1 MNTTYFLN
9 LASGNLFGTKT
20 NPPIPTKYY
29 VGLSTTT
36 PNLDGS
42 GVTEP
47 DSTGAYKRIQLTSLS
62 EPTNG
67 AVTNTSS
74 ISFDESTSDWGIVT
88 HYVIYDSA
96 TNGNLLMFGAFSKPR
111 SIETSTVM
119 TIKEGHLKLKALN
132 PA

>member
-1 MNTTYFLN
+1 MNTTYFMN

-20 NPPIPTKYY
+20 TPPIPTKYY

-67 AVTNTSS
+67 TVTNTSS

-119 TIKEGHLKLKALN
+119 TIKEGYLKLKALN

>member
-119 TIKEGHLKLKALN
+119 TIKEGYLKLKALN

>member
-20 NPPIPTKYY
+20 TPPIPTKYY

-67 AVTNTSS
+67 TVTNTSS

-119 TIKEGHLKLKALN
+119 TIKEGYLKLKALN

>member
-96 TNGNLLMFGAFSKPR
+96 TNGNLLMFGTFSKPR

-119 TIKEGHLKLKALN
+119 TIKEGYLKLKVLN